1 MTLELAIQDK
11 LNNWRVTKM
20 RVNEHRSLWV
30 LPFLVVNLDGT
41 HRKNVAYGWFT
52 IGTSE
57 EDARFLLTE
66 RLKLEAISPEFWG
79 KATIDPG
86 TLAYNFKDARQL
98 ED

>member
-30 LPFLVVNLDGT
+30 LPFLSFNSDGT
-41 HRKNVAYGWFT
+41 YGQNLVYGWFT
-52 IGTSE
+52 IGTTE

-66 RLKLEAISPEFWG
+66 RVKQEAVSPAFWG
-79 KATIDPG
+79 KAGLKPG
-86 TLAYNFKDARQL
+86 TVAYHFKDARQL